1 MTIFYQ
7 THNPRLKKGFYLMAD
22 WKTPDNLKYAES
34 DEWILVDGET
44 AKIGLTDYA
53 QDHLS
58 DLVFVELPEVG
69 DTLTQGESFGE
80 VESVKAASDVYAP
93 ASGEVVAV
101 NEKLADEPEIVNS
114 DPYGAGWMIE
124 IKLSDPGELDGLM
137 DAAAYTK
144 HCEAREE

>member
-1 MTIFYQ
+1 
-7 THNPRLKKGFYLMAD
+7 MAD
-22 WKTPDNLKYAES
+22 WKAPANIKYTEN
-34 DEWILVDGET
+34 DEWILVDGAT
-44 AKIGLTDYA
+44 AKIGITDYA

-69 DTLTQGESFGE
+69 DSVSKGEAFAE

-101 NEKLADEPEIVNS
+101 NEQLADAPETING

-124 IKLSDPGELDGLM
+124 IKLSDPSELDGLL
-137 DAAAYTK
+137 DAAAYTA
-144 HCEAREE
+144 HCEAREG